1 MLIFGTMTMMMDSM
15 EDLVSGAN
23 QNWDAQVNVPFGG
36 EGAVIE
42 WAEVN
47 DVIYET
53 MLVFPGNAEGDTR
66 QFLAY
71 GLDIISTADDAMI
84 PIELVDGILPEPGA
98 EIPEV
103 LVDEGTM
110 LFLEWEVGQIQTIMF
125 GTFSLEVE
133 ITGVTRGEVTR
144 TIYLHRSDL
153 SGAIGLEATSVLLS
167 LPDDVEL
174 DDEIGEMSIG
184 IKKDRTIF
192 NK

>member
-1 MLIFGTMTMMMDSM
+1 
-15 EDLVSGAN
+15 
-23 QNWDAQVNVPFGG
+23 
-36 EGAVIE
+36 
-42 WAEVN
+42 
-47 DVIYET
+47 